1 MDLSLQFSLRDDE
14 MNLTY
19 SGSNITETMGSNADG
34 RTATSANGAEVTETI
49 DTDVSYSNKTGML
62 LLANLS
68 TTAAE
73 TIDVGFATGVYVITL
88 AAKDD
93 GINWAL
99 LPLKGDTTA
108 IFHESASGTPRLFWK
123 VWERE

>member
-34 RTATSANGAEVTETI
+34 RTATSATSEVTETI
-49 DTDVSYSNKTGML
+49 DTDVSSSSKTGML

-73 TIDVGFATGVYVITL
+73 TINVGFATGVHVITL

-99 LPLKGDTTA
+99 LPLKGTTTA

>member
-34 RTATSANGAEVTETI
+34 RTATSATSEVTETI
-49 DTDVSYSNKTGML
+49 DTDVSGSNKTGML
-62 LLANLS
+62 LLAHLS

-73 TIDVGFATGVYVITL
+73 TINVGFAPGVYVITL

-108 IFHESASGTPRLFWK
+108 IFHISASGTPRLFWK

>member
-34 RTATSANGAEVTETI
+34 RTATSATSEVTETI
-49 DTDVSYSNKTGML
+49 DTDVSGSNKTGML

-73 TIDVGFATGVYVITL
+73 TINVGFATGVYVITL

-99 LPLKGDTTA
+99 LPLKGDTPA

>member
-34 RTATSANGAEVTETI
+34 RTATSATSEVTETI
-49 DTDVSYSNKTGML
+49 DTDVSDSNKTGML

-73 TIDVGFATGVYVITL
+73 TIDVGFATGVHVITL
-88 AAKDD
+88 AARDD